1 MLKILYVQGKI
12 SKKKFILP
20 KIIDSESFR
29 MYTSDTMY
37 IKLTNANPAHKG
49 LPLSIRQDLVL
60 SVHNSTVVRDDGTV
74 ETVTFLNCPPHGTW
88 EAQDT
93 FDSVVAQLNMAAAG
107 LSMEPVP
114 TTTKKVTR
122 VKTDPA

>member
-1 MLKILYVQGKI
+1 
-12 SKKKFILP
+12 
-20 KIIDSESFR
+20 

-74 ETVTFLNCPPHGTW
+74 EIVTFLNCPPHGTW

>member
-1 MLKILYVQGKI
+1 
-12 SKKKFILP
+12 
-20 KIIDSESFR
+20 

-88 EAQDT
+88 EVTESPKQILA
-93 FDSVVAQLNMAAAG
+93 LIN
-107 LSMEPVP
+107 
-114 TTTKKVTR
+114 KK
-122 VKTDPA
+122 D

>member
-60 SVHNSTVVRDDGTV
+60 SVHHNTVVREDGTV
-74 ETVTFLNCPPHGTW
+74 EAVTFLHCPPHGTW

-93 FDSVVAQLNMAAAG
+93 FDSVISQLNNAVAG
-107 LSMEPVP
+107 VAPIEP
-114 TTTKKVTR
+114 TTTKRATKV
-122 VKTDPA
+122 KADLA